1 MASGLITLTTD
12 FGLSDHY
19 VGVVKG
25 VMWARNPAARLV
37 DLCHGVEPYDL
48 VGAALILAASYPYFP
63 EGTVHVVVVDP
74 GVGSARR
81 AIVAEAAGS
90 FFVAPDNGVLELV
103 YQRERHV
110 VRALWTEKFALQPTS
125 NTFHARDVF
134 APAAALLSQG
144 TRPDRL
150 GEPVQ
155 DYVRLEIPRPRRL
168 AEGRLEGRVLR
179 VDRFGNL
186 ITNLEPADLP
196 AAFQILIGGACIDT
210 LLENYAGAREGEVFA
225 IAGSSGY
232 VEISQKEAS
241 AAARLGAGPGALLE
255 LRT

>member
-1 MASGLITLTTD
+1 VASGLITLTTD
-12 FGLSDHY
+12 FGWSDHY

-25 VMWARNPAARLV
+25 VIWGMNPAARLA
-37 DLCHGVEPYDL
+37 DLCHAIEPYDL

-63 EGTVHVVVVDP
+63 EGTVHLVVVDP

-81 AIVAEAAGS
+81 AILAEAARS
-90 FFVAPDNGVLELV
+90 LFVAPDNGVLELV

-110 VRALWTEKFALQPTS
+110 VRALRTEKFALQPTS

-134 APAAALLSQG
+134 APAAALLSRG
-144 TRPDRL
+144 IRPDSL
-150 GEPVQ
+150 GEPIE
-155 DYVRLEIPRPRRL
+155 DYVRLDIPRPRRL
-168 AEGRLEGRVLR
+168 GEGRLEGRVLR

-196 AAFQILIGGACIDT
+196 AAFQITIGNTRIGT
-210 LLENYAGAREGEVFA
+210 LLENYAAAREGEVFA
-225 IAGSSGY
+225 IEGSSGY
-232 VEISQKEAS
+232 IEISRKQAS
-241 AAARLGAGPGALLE
+241 AAAALGAGPGTPLE